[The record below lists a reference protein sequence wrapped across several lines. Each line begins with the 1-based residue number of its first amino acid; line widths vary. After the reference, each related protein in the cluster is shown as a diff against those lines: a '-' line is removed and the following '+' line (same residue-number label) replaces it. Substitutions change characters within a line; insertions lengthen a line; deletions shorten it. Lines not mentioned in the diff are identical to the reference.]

1 MSHQTDASL
10 TLKHPIQPLYIDQ
23 SGLARFKENAIVVHL
38 LDNGGIDMNALA
50 FLDFTQSDR
59 EQFAELIGYSLRG
72 FSELS
77 YVTDETL
84 NAAVAMIDVE
94 SELAKKSVKGIT
106 TTAYIAGANAS
117 NMFQK
122 CSAIGKFEK
131 NEKATYINDLLGW
144 FDGVPVLRSTDI
156 ANGDI
161 YAIHKTPDGQMA
173 PLTIAA

>member
-50 FLDFTQSDR
+50 CLDFTQSDR

-84 NAAVAMIDVE
+84 NAAVAMIEKDE
-94 SELAKKSVKGIT
+94 KIFHMEQEIWRLNSQTRG
-106 TTAYIAGANAS
+106 AGVVAMLS
-117 NMFQK
+117 
-122 CSAIGKFEK
+122 
-131 NEKATYINDLLGW
+131 
-144 FDGVPVLRSTDI
+144 P
-156 ANGDI
+156 
-161 YAIHKTPDGQMA
+161 P
-173 PLTIAA
+173 